1 MKDVFL
7 NLMFNTLKSYM
18 SFITI
23 YHLNKKVEKVATKEE
38 IKTLATKAELKAE
51 QNEIIKF
58 QKNDFTHF
66 IGQSYGAP
74 LYLILRP
81 LYYTLKKLGT
91 TEEVVSW
98 KSKGLFTE
106 KLTTSLFSI

>member
-1 MKDVFL
+1 M
-7 NLMFNTLKSYM
+7 MFNTLKSYM
-18 SFITI
+18 SFIAI
-23 YHLNKKVEKVATKEE
+23 YHLNNEKVEKVATKEE

-51 QNEIIKF
+51 QDKIIKF
-58 QKNDFTHF
+58 QTYDFAHF

-91 TEEVVSW
+91 TEEVVSSQQ
-98 KSKGLFTE
+98 KTHYF
-106 KLTTSLFSI
+106 FV